1 MEFNN
6 IPFFDFLRDVL
17 YPQPVDLSRPS
28 ESQGPAVLDFCDDMD
43 MDLTEMD
50 FGLLDHWNLDL
61 DDGSLI
67 TPTMAGHNPQNSLE
81 MSQMRQNLANVWGE
95 LPWKWDP
102 TTKDNAYTEQGNL
115 PISATDVS
123 NAQFQEVKRQLERV
137 VDQRLN
143 LPSRDQIL
151 AIVLK
156 TCRDASTAGRV
167 AASFPTVDVMDTMVQ
182 AFLAAHLRQVSTWI
196 HYPTLKLNAVW
207 PEWIGNAV
215 AAGAVLMPAPTL
227 RKFGFA
233 VQEAVRKWNS
243 FGSLCFLCHFL
254 HR

>member
-50 FGLLDHWNLDL
+50 FGLLDHWNLNL

-67 TPTMAGHNPQNSLE
+67 TPTMGDHNPQNSLE

-115 PISATDVS
+115 PISATDIS

-243 FGSLCFLCHFL
+243 LGSL
-254 HR
+254 